1 MPIDIVMPNL
11 GFDTQTGRLI
21 EWLKQPGDP
30 VSKGEPIAIVESD
43 KANVELESI
52 ASGVLIEQIYPADT
66 EVSVGA
72 VIARIGAADEVK
84 AGAAAA
90 PEQASLEKA
99 PASETASASRAGV
112 VEISPVARR
121 LALEHGLD
129 LTRVTGSG
137 PAGKIMRSDV
147 EALVKTGADT
157 KTAREVLALPK
168 VRKAAREAG
177 IELARVPP
185 TGAHGQVTMADLLA
199 FQQKTA
205 QGRPPAVVEAEPELA
220 PAHAKWPDDDGR
232 VEVPLTRARRVIG
245 ERLGQSMREAPHFYV
260 TGEFDLEGA
269 LAKLAALQPPGP
281 RINDLLQY
289 LTVQTLLRVP
299 ELNATY
305 EDGRLFRHRHVNLG
319 IAVAVNDSLI
329 TPVIAQAEQYSLHG
343 LAAQSKALI
352 ARTREN
358 RLRPEDL
365 AGGTFTI
372 SNLGVIGQ
380 VERFTAV
387 INPPQVAILAVGAT
401 KQRPIVINGG
411 LHIRHTVFLTLSGDH
426 RAVDGMH
433 LGRFMAAFQE
443 ALDRFEQGL

>member
-84 AGAAAA
+84 VGASAAIEQSSA
-90 PEQASLEKA
+90 PERA
-99 PASETASASRAGV
+99 PAPESASRPGI

-147 EALVKTGADT
+147 EALINRGAGMT
-157 KTAREVLALPK
+157 ISREVLALPK

-177 IELARVPP
+177 IDLSRVPP
-185 TGAHGQVTMADLLA
+185 TGAHGQVTMVDLLT
-199 FQQKTA
+199 FQRAAA
-205 QGRPPAVVEAEPELA
+205 QGQPPVAVESKPSLEPALAEQ
-220 PAHAKWPDDDGR
+220 PDDDGR

-260 TGEFDLEGA
+260 AGEFDLEGA

-305 EDGRLFRHRHVNLG
+305 EDGRLFRHRHINLG
-319 IAVAVNDSLI
+319 VAVAVDDSLI

-401 KQRPIVINGG
+401 KQRPIVIDGG
-411 LHIRHTVFLTLSGDH
+411 LYIRHTVFLTLSGDH

-443 ALDRFEQGL
+443 ALDRFQQGL